1 LHCHNVLIFSYKQ
14 LQAGYRHKD
23 CWSSSAA
30 MKKFLPFA
38 LLTMG
43 LILNVG
49 AQTTT
54 TRIVAAPDPG
64 STAVLLGLGLAA
76 LAAWHRKTS

>member
-1 LHCHNVLIFSYKQ
+1 
-14 LQAGYRHKD
+14 
-23 CWSSSAA
+23 
-30 MKKFLPFA
+30 MKKFLAFA

-49 AQTTT
+49 AQAYTT

-64 STAVLLGLGLAA
+64 STAVLLGIGLAA

>member
-1 LHCHNVLIFSYKQ
+1 
-14 LQAGYRHKD
+14 
-23 CWSSSAA
+23 

>member
-14 LQAGYRHKD
+14 LQAGYWYKD

-30 MKKFLPFA
+30 MKKFLAFA

>member
-1 LHCHNVLIFSYKQ
+1 VLIFSYKQ
-14 LQAGYRHKD
+14 LQAGYWYKD

-30 MKKFLPFA
+30 MKKFLAFA

-49 AQTTT
+49 AQTTPVLAVVT
-54 TRIVAAPDPG
+54 PVPVPDPG